1 MVNVEV
7 LGALLLDIGV
17 LETGLLD
24 TELLIIAMEERLLE
38 VAGVL
43 DLTELELP
51 GVDDGAVDEEIA
63 MEVAVDDVLPLH
75 KLPFILGA
83 PAEPFA

>member
-7 LGALLLDIGV
+7 PGALLLDIGV
-17 LETGLLD
+17 LEMGLLD

-51 GVDDGAVDEEIA
+51 GIDEGAVDEEIA

>member
-7 LGALLLDIGV
+7 LGALLLDIGA

-51 GVDDGAVDEEIA
+51 GIDEGAVDEEIA